1 MHRLIILLIVIFPCF
16 VTADETVT
24 EKEFDCVIIPSSVAD
39 IGSHSRGI
47 ISHIHVDRNDLVKQG
62 VTIAVLNHTVE
73 QAVVDLVHKRASIT
87 SEIELRKANLALAER
102 MKDRAESAF
111 YAKALSDHE
120 VDIARVE
127 AEVAKIKLLQA
138 QENQELIQNELKRA
152 EAELVRRTIKAPFT
166 GVVMERFKSVG
177 EYIDDKAV
185 VRLAQ
190 LDPLHVEVIV
200 PISERGE
207 IEMGMKATLC
217 SNTQDDSN
225 WIATV
230 SQVDR
235 VMDVASGTFGV
246 RLILPNPDYA
256 IPAGLRCDLK
266 FIDSKVTP

>member
-1 MHRLIILLIVIFPCF
+1 MRLSLKKIL
-16 VTADETVT
+16 TV
-24 EKEFDCVIIPSSVAD
+24 SSF
-39 IGSHSRGI
+39 
-47 ISHIHVDRNDLVKQG
+47 
-62 VTIAVLNHTVE
+62 
-73 QAVVDLVHKRASIT
+73 QAVSQIWVDLVSKRASIT
-87 SEIELRKANLALAER
+87 SEIELREANLALAKR
-102 MKDRAESAF
+102 MKERAESAF
-111 YAKALSDHE
+111 YSKALSDHE

-127 AEVAKIKLLQA
+127 AEVANIKLLQA
-138 QENQELIQNELKRA
+138 KENKKLIQNELKRA
-152 EAELVRRTIKAPFT
+152 KAELARKTIKAPFS
-166 GVVMERFKSVG
+166 GVIMERFKEVG

-200 PISERGE
+200 PISQRGE
-207 IEMGMKATLC
+207 IETGMKAVVC
-217 SNTQDDSN
+217 SNTQDNSN

-266 FIDSKVTP
+266 FIGSKVTP